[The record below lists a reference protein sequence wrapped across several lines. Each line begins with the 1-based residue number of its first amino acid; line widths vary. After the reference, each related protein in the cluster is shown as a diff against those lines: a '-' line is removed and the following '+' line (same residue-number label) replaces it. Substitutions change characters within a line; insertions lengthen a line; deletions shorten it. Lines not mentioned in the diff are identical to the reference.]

1 MSNKLSDNVCFTL
14 YSATNALIRA
24 FRPILEA
31 YDLTYPQYIVMHSLW
46 YNNQVSLKALSHDTH
61 LDSGTLTPIVK
72 RLESKGLLTRQV
84 SNEDERKKV
93 ISLTEQGMQLKVD
106 AEELTAKLMARSN
119 MSVERIEL
127 LRELTLELHTDL
139 TKTDLTKS

>member
-1 MSNKLSDNVCFTL
+1 MSNNLSDNVCFTL

-46 YNNQVSLKALSHDTH
+46 YNNQVSLKELSNDTH

-72 RLESKGLLTRQV
+72 RLETKGLLTRQV
-84 SNEDERKKV
+84 SSEDERKKV

-119 MSVERIEL
+119 MSLERIEL

-139 TKTDLTKS
+139 TKD

>member
-1 MSNKLSDNVCFTL
+1 MSNNLSDNVCFTL

-46 YNNQVSLKALSHDTH
+46 YKNQVSLKALSHDTH

-72 RLESKGLLTRQV
+72 RLETKGLLTRQV

-93 ISLTEQGMQLKVD
+93 ISLTEQGMQLKTD
-106 AEELTAKLMARSN
+106 AEALTAKLMARSN
-119 MSVERIEL
+119 MSLERIEL

-139 TKTDLTKS
+139 TKD

>member
-72 RLESKGLLTRQV
+72 RLETKGLLTRQV
-84 SNEDERKKV
+84 SSEDERKKV

-119 MSVERIEL
+119 MSLERIEL

-139 TKTDLTKS
+139 TKTDLTKG

>member
-1 MSNKLSDNVCFTL
+1 MSNTLSDNVCFTL

-72 RLESKGLLTRQV
+72 RLETKGLLTRQV

-119 MSVERIEL
+119 MSSERIEL

>member
-1 MSNKLSDNVCFTL
+1 MSNNLSDNVCFTL

-72 RLESKGLLTRQV
+72 RLETKGLLTRQV
-84 SNEDERKKV
+84 SSEDERKKV

-119 MSVERIEL
+119 MSLERIEL

>member
-119 MSVERIEL
+119 MSLERIEL